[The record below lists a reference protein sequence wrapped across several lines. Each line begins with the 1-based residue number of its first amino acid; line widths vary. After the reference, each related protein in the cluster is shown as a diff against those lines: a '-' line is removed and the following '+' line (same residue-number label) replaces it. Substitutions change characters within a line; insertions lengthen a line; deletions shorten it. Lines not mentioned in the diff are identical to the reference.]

1 MKDKSYLAINLHDFH
16 SNQNGKSETTAQI
29 RLLSAKSL
37 DAAKEFIHEL
47 EPRTAWFVIP
57 KEYCDK
63 NIVYAEIER

>member
-1 MKDKSYLAINLHDFH
+1 MTSTLTRTENRKQQHRF
-16 SNQNGKSETTAQI
+16 
-29 RLLSAKSL
+29 LSAKSL